1 MSLPGLLR
9 LDPARLAPT
18 GPDAEGPDAAGPDAE
33 GPDAEG
39 HYGIV
44 DNHESA
50 MQPPPSAA
58 ARSEAGPTRYADLP
72 PDLQE
77 EVQKR
82 VLNFVDMYNASP
94 DPDRFRVCVPHP
106 VDIQKDQWLL
116 SADALSLCEVN
127 KENERWC
134 KHLVAATIE
143 TERQYW
149 AGLATPVNFDN
160 VVTAI
165 RKRHGYQV
173 DVQAGVVRSL
183 YSGKDLKRPNAI
195 EVLIG
200 ARWWYPKYANPNRRA
215 FASKEHLR
223 TAVEIVAA
231 AQLFV
236 DAEDEWLAKSEQGR
250 YQESFDF
257 ETVHSAESTP
267 WDHRV
272 DGEWPQRFLRPSV
285 VYLARAMR
293 LRYQAEN
300 PVPNAAGNHLPMDS
314 ANRPPSWW
322 REKAMLIID
331 YYGPPDVWN
340 VANLTDFRAT
350 FSDNL
355 VNDATSLAQEHLLR
369 LPGMY
374 NTNVKVCPQW
384 PVGLYDVSQGRQF
397 DDMFS
402 GNLLFDCYIGD
413 WDMRNARTLTRMF
426 FATRFNGP
434 VEGWQMPALHST
446 FGMFAH
452 NTEFNFPIDG
462 WAPHMA
468 VDRSV
473 SFLAD
478 HMFQKARAFDQP
490 IPAFMDRI
498 LDRNKGVKV
507 STERMFEGARTFLSR
522 LRVWKKRYHYLGPNT
537 QYVRWY
543 NGDFMPGP
551 NRIHGRQVVRADVD
565 QDPLTDDEG
574 EESD

>member
-18 GPDAEGPDAAGPDAE
+18 GPDVD
-33 GPDAEG
+33 G

-44 DNHESA
+44 DDGESA
-50 MQPPPSAA
+50 IQPPPSAA
-58 ARSEAGPTRYADLP
+58 ARSEAGPTQYADLP
-72 PDLQE
+72 PELKE
-77 EVQKR
+77 EVQNR
-82 VLNFVDMYNASP
+82 VFDFVDMYNASP
-94 DPDRFRVCVPHP
+94 DPDPFRVCVPHP
-106 VDIQKDQWLL
+106 VDIEKDQWLL
-116 SADALSLCEVN
+116 STDALNLCEVD

-134 KHLVAATIE
+134 KHLVAATIA

-149 AGLATPVNFDN
+149 AGLVPPVNFDN

-183 YSGKDLKRPNAI
+183 HSGKDLKRPNAI

-200 ARWWYPKYANPNRRA
+200 ARWWYPKYADPNRPA

-236 DAEDEWLAKSEQGR
+236 AAEDEWLDKSEQSR
-250 YQESFDF
+250 AQESFDF
-257 ETVHSAESTP
+257 ETVHTAEDTP
-267 WDHRV
+267 SNHRG
-272 DGEWPQRFLRPSV
+272 DGEWPEPRFRRPSV

-293 LRYQAEN
+293 LRYQVQN
-300 PVPNAAGNHLPMDS
+300 PVPNAPGNHPPMNS
-314 ANRPPSWW
+314 INQPPSWW
-322 REKAMLIID
+322 RAEAMHTIA

-340 VANLTDFRAT
+340 VAGLTDFRAT
-350 FSDNL
+350 FSDNV
-355 VNDATSLAQEHLLR
+355 VNEATSLAREHLLR

-374 NTNVKVCPQW
+374 NMQVKVCPQW

-402 GNLLFDCYIGD
+402 GNLLFDSYIGD
-413 WDMRNARTLTRMF
+413 WDMGSARTLTRMF

-434 VEGWQMPALHST
+434 VEGWRMPALNST
-446 FGMFAH
+446 FGMFAY

-468 VDRSV
+468 TDRSV
-473 SFLAD
+473 GFLAD
-478 HMFQKARAFDQP
+478 HMFEKARAFDQP
-490 IPAFMDRI
+490 IPAVVNRI
-498 LDRNKGVKV
+498 LDRNKGVRV
-507 STERMFEGARTFLSR
+507 STEGMFDGARAFLSR
-522 LRVWKKRYHYLGPNT
+522 LRREVERVRYLGPNVK
-537 QYVRWY
+537 YVRWY
-543 NGDFMPGP
+543 DGEFVPGP
-551 NRIHGRQVVRADVD
+551 NRIHGRQLVREDVD
-565 QDPLTDDEG
+565 QDPLTDDED
-574 EESD
+574 EDSDY